1 MIVNSQAGRR
11 VLEAGGLAPGRI
23 ETVDNGIDLDR
34 FAPDAADRE
43 RLRAEWEAGD
53 RTVIGHVGRIDPMK
67 DHATFL
73 AALARLKA
81 RGAAFRAVVVAV
93 GEESA
98 RARLREE
105 GAALGLSPDDL
116 LVMGQVGDPA
126 RLHRGFDLLCSSSAF
141 GEGFS
146 NVIAEALAS
155 GVPVVA
161 TDVGDAA
168 RIVGEA
174 GLVVP
179 PREPETLAAALAD
192 AIRRLPELRPLARP
206 RAAPWSIPE
215 LARRTASVI
224 GERMR
229 RR

>member
-1 MIVNSQAGRR
+1 M
-11 VLEAGGLAPGRI
+11 
-23 ETVDNGIDLDR
+23 
-34 FAPDAADRE
+34 
-43 RLRAEWEAGD
+43 
-53 RTVIGHVGRIDPMK
+53 
-67 DHATFL
+67 
-73 AALARLKA
+73 
-81 RGAAFRAVVVAV
+81 
-93 GEESA
+93 
-98 RARLREE
+98 
-105 GAALGLSPDDL
+105 
-116 LVMGQVGDPA
+116 
-126 RLHRGFDLLCSSSAF
+126 
-141 GEGFS
+141 
-146 NVIAEALAS
+146 IAEALAS
-155 GVPVVA
+155 GAPVVA

-224 GERMR
+224 EERLR